1 MKITSVNNSIP
12 AGTHNRLY
20 TAGGPVQV
28 GGGLYIERHADRAI
42 LDYCRA
48 GEYAFVLST
57 RQVGKSSLMFRTA
70 QQLKVEG
77 ASPVIIDLTRTGTE
91 ATAEQWYL
99 GLLDHLSEK
108 LLPGFDVLQ
117 WWQEKAHFG
126 ETERFVRFFREVLL
140 ARVAERIVI
149 FIDEIDT
156 TLSLKFSD
164 DFFAAIRAMYHA
176 RAEEAEFRRLSF
188 VLIGV
193 ANPNDLIADPKRT
206 PFNIGKSVELTDFSL
221 EEALPLAGGFGLT
234 AHEARQTLQWA
245 LDWTGGHPFLT
256 QRLCRGIAEA
266 GRAQWSESGIAELVN
281 DVFFKQAEQDSNI
294 RAVRDLLTKRAP
306 DVKAVLTTYRKVLR
320 GKRIIDEERSPITS
334 HLKLSG
340 VVRRDGSGALDP
352 RNRVYRLAFDERW
365 VKAHSPVDWRKR
377 FLYALIV
384 MLTALPLITV
394 PLSIYAW
401 NRKGEAQQAAGKEKK
416 AADAEREA
424 RLLAEQRQL
433 EAESERKNA
442 LTAAERERKA
452 KRLAEQRQLEA
463 ESERKNAL
471 TAAERERKAKRLAEQ
486 RQLEAESERKN
497 ALTAAERER
506 EAKYLAEQRQE
517 TTEQERK
524 RAQQLAIAEQNAKLE
539 AERQGKIA
547 RSRELAAY
555 AKSYIVGDPDLSFQ
569 LAARAIKIAE
579 TDQALGAFRE
589 VLPQTFLH
597 AQLQVHTDR
606 VASAAFSPDGKWV
619 VTASVHKTAR
629 VWEAPTGP
637 SLATLQGHTASV
649 NSAAFSPDGKW
660 VVTASGDNTAR
671 VWEAATGRSLAT
683 LQGHTASVNS
693 AAFSP
698 DGKWVVTASLDY
710 TARVWDE
717 ETGTSADEVMGHI
730 GRAASAAYR

>member
-206 PFNIGKSVELTDFSL
+206 PFNIGKSVELTDFSF

-234 AHEARQTLQWA
+234 ANEAGQTLQWA

-256 QRLCRGIAEA
+256 QRLCRAIADA
-266 GRAQWSESGIAELVN
+266 GHTQWSENGITVLVN
-281 DVFFKQAEQDSNI
+281 EVFFRQAEQDSNI
-294 RAVRDLLTKRAP
+294 RVVRDLLTKRAP

-320 GKRIIDEERSPITS
+320 GKRIMDEERSPITS

-340 VVRRDGSGALDP
+340 VVRRDGSGALDS
-352 RNRVYRLAFDERW
+352 RNRVYRLAFNERW
-365 VKAHSPVDWRKR
+365 VKEYSPVDWRKR

-384 MLTALPLITV
+384 TLTALPLITV
-394 PLSIYAW
+394 PLSVYAW
-401 NRKGEAQQAAGKEKK
+401 NRKGEAQRAAWRERE

-424 RLLAEQRQL
+424 RLLADLRQY
-433 EAESERKNA
+433 EAE
-442 LTAAERERKA
+442 
-452 KRLAEQRQLEA
+452 
-463 ESERKNAL
+463 
-471 TAAERERKAKRLAEQ
+471 
-486 RQLEAESERKN
+486 
-497 ALTAAERER
+497 TAAERER
-506 EAKYLAEQRQE
+506 EAKLLAEKRQATAE
-517 TTEQERK
+517 RERK
-524 RAQQLAIAEQNAKLE
+524 RAEQSAIEEQNAKLE
-539 AERQGKIA
+539 A
-547 RSRELAAY
+547 
-555 AKSYIVGDPDLSFQ
+555 
-569 LAARAIKIAE
+569 
-579 TDQALGAFRE
+579 
-589 VLPQTFLH
+589 
-597 AQLQVHTDR
+597 
-606 VASAAFSPDGKWV
+606 
-619 VTASVHKTAR
+619 
-629 VWEAPTGP
+629 
-637 SLATLQGHTASV
+637 
-649 NSAAFSPDGKW
+649 
-660 VVTASGDNTAR
+660 
-671 VWEAATGRSLAT
+671 
-683 LQGHTASVNS
+683 
-693 AAFSP
+693 
-698 DGKWVVTASLDY
+698 
-710 TARVWDE
+710 
-717 ETGTSADEVMGHI
+717 
-730 GRAASAAYR
+730 